1 MVIYLKL
8 IEMKEFYLIGNQ
20 DYFIFI
26 FIAIAYIASPGPAVF
41 LSINYSAIYGFK
53 RTFVTLL
60 GNTTGLGILAFV
72 SAVGIGTIIINSPL
86 LVNIIKI
93 IGAIVLL
100 YIGIKMIVS
109 SKTIE
114 CIKIDKKN
122 KIDKSFYSSYKEGL
136 ILALSNPKPIIF
148 FTSIYPQF
156 IVIDGNENQQFLILG
171 FSFMILSLLCLSLYA
186 IISKYTLG
194 KFLNEQRSKSF
205 NFSSGIT
212 FIILAILLLSTNY

>member
-1 MVIYLKL
+1 M
-8 IEMKEFYLIGNQ
+8 NSQ
-20 DYFIFI
+20 DYFI

-60 GNTTGLGILAFV
+60 GNTTGLGILAFI
-72 SAVGIGTIIINSPL
+72 SAVGVGTLIVNSPL
-86 LVNIIKI
+86 VATIIKI

-109 SKTIE
+109 SRLTE
-114 CIKIDKKN
+114 YIKIDKKN
-122 KIDKSFYSSYKEGL
+122 KTDKSFYNSYKEGL

-156 IVIDGNENQQFLILG
+156 IIINGNENQQFFILG

-194 KFLNEQRSKSF
+194 KFLNDKRAKSF
-205 NFSSGIT
+205 NFVSGIT